1 MALIP
6 LGLDRKWESVYKNHQ
21 YLINSEKIYF
31 NTMKLAN
38 KHHKLLDRESF
49 VEYYK
54 TILDDIELES
64 HPIDMFIPNDN
75 MEEELESEDG
85 HTPQIIVVS
94 RKTPEYK
101 RIKKRINLEDLYA
114 TIPETHPVHMELK
127 ANPGKLDIV
136 VDDIVL
142 YWAVYKF
149 IEMIEAIRLKDI
161 SVMKDIIEYTVE
173 NIDVKKWKD
182 FLSTT
187 RRIKPAKTEKW
198 MNPDNYFGPDMD
210 HTVNFYKVE
219 SVDNQAIVIDVE
231 DLLLRMCSNI
241 VFNSDIYIII
251 AVYLILTFSKVD
263 IKAGN
268 FDNSPCA
275 TYVRDVISQL

>member
-6 LGLDRKWESVYKNHQ
+6 LGLDRKWDHIYKNHQ
-21 YLINSEKIYF
+21 YLVNSEKIYF
-31 NTMKLAN
+31 NTMRLAN
-38 KHHKLLDRESF
+38 KHHKLLDREGF

-54 TILDDIELES
+54 NILDDIELKS

-75 MEEELESEDG
+75 MENDLENNDG
-85 HTPQIIVVS
+85 SVPQIIVVS
-94 RKTPEYK
+94 RTTPEYE
-101 RIKKRINLEDLYA
+101 RIKKRITLQDLYD

-127 ANPGKLDIV
+127 ENPGKLDIV
-136 VDDIVL
+136 IDDIVL

-161 SVMKDIIEYTVE
+161 SVMKEIIEYTVE
-173 NIDVKKWKD
+173 NIDLNKWKE

-187 RRIKPAKTEKW
+187 KRIKPDKTEKW
-198 MNPDNYFGPDMD
+198 MNDNYFDPDME
-210 HTVNFYKVE
+210 HTVNFYKAE

-241 VFNSDIYIII
+241 VFKSDIYIII

-263 IKAGN
+263 IKEDN
-268 FDNSPCA
+268 FGNSPCA
-275 TYVRDVISQL
+275 KYVRDVISQL

>member
-6 LGLDRKWESVYKNHQ
+6 LGLDRKWDHIYKNHQ
-21 YLINSEKIYF
+21 YLVNSEKIYF
-31 NTMKLAN
+31 NTMRLAN
-38 KHHKLLDRESF
+38 KHHKLLDREGF

-54 TILDDIELES
+54 NILDDIELKS

-75 MEEELESEDG
+75 MEDDLENNDG
-85 HTPQIIVVS
+85 SVPQIIVVS
-94 RKTPEYK
+94 RTTPEYE
-101 RIKKRINLEDLYA
+101 RIKKRITLQDLYD

-127 ANPGKLDIV
+127 ENPGKLDIV
-136 VDDIVL
+136 IDDIVL

-161 SVMKDIIEYTVE
+161 SVMKEIIEYTVE
-173 NIDVKKWKD
+173 NIDLNKWKE

-187 RRIKPAKTEKW
+187 KRIKPDKTEKW
-198 MNPDNYFGPDMD
+198 MNDNYFDPDME
-210 HTVNFYKVE
+210 HTVNFYKTE
-219 SVDNQAIVIDVE
+219 SVENQAIVIDVE

-241 VFNSDIYIII
+241 VFKSDIYIII

-263 IKAGN
+263 IKDDN

-275 TYVRDVISQL
+275 KYVRDVISQL